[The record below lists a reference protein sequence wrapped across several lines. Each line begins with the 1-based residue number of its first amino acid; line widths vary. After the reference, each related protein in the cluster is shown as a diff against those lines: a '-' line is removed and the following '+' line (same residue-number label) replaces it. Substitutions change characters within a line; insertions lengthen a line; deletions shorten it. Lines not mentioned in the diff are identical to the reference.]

1 MRRIALLA
9 LVLAVAPA
17 GAATVPSGLRGVVT
31 RGPIT
36 PVCAAERPCDAPAKH
51 ATLLFS
57 RHGSI
62 VGRTTTDMEGRYR
75 IQLPPGLY
83 QVSRTVASKI
93 GRGLEPDQARVRPGR
108 FVRVDFSID
117 TGIR

>member
-1 MRRIALLA
+1 VRRIALLA
-9 LVLAVAPA
+9 FVLAVAPA

-36 PVCAAERPCDAPAKH
+36 PVCVAEQPCDAPAKH
-51 ATLLFS
+51 TTLLFS
-57 RHGSI
+57 RYGSV
-62 VGRTTTDMEGRYR
+62 VGRTTTDTEGRYR
-75 IQLPPGLY
+75 VQLPPGLY
-83 QVSRTVASKI
+83 QVSRTVPSKI
-93 GRGLEPDQARVRPGR
+93 GRGLEPGQARVRPGR

>member
-1 MRRIALLA
+1 VRRIALIA
-9 LVLAVAPA
+9 FILAVAPA
-17 GAATVPSGLRGVVT
+17 GAGTLPSGLRGIVT

-36 PVCAAERPCDAPAKH
+36 PVCVSERPCDAPAKH
-51 ATLLFS
+51 VTLLFS
-57 RHGSI
+57 RSGSV
-62 VGRTTTDMEGRYR
+62 VGRATTDTEGRYR

-83 QVSRTVASKI
+83 HVSRTVVSNI
-93 GRGLEPDQARVRPGR
+93 GRGLKPDQVRVRPGR